1 MSNIDTLV
9 RGISELQM
17 EIGNDKLQKFKTY
30 KTLLKE
36 WNEKINITAI
46 KDDEEIDIKH
56 FLDSLTIF
64 KTGKITEGKRVIDI
78 GTGGGFPGVPIK
90 IIEDSLEVVLL
101 DSLNKRLKFLD
112 EVIKELGFENIRTM
126 HERAEDL
133 GNNKDYREKFDI
145 AVSRAVASL
154 NILAEYCLPFV
165 KPNGYFIAMKGS
177 DSSEEIKEAENA
189 IKILGG
195 KLEDKIDIRIPQS
208 DIIHSLLIIKKIGHT
223 PTKYPR
229 QSGKIKKSP
238 L

>member
-1 MSNIDTLV
+1 MSNIDTLI
-9 RGISELQM
+9 RGISDLS
-17 EIGNDKLQKFKTY
+17 IDIDSHKLDKFKTY
-30 KTLLKE
+30 KELLKE

-64 KTGKITEGKRVIDI
+64 KTGKFTGGKRVIDI

-90 IIEDSLEVVLL
+90 IVNDSLEVVLL

-112 EVIKELGFENIRTM
+112 EVIKELGLQNIRTI

-133 GNNKDYREKFDI
+133 GNKKEFREQFDI

-154 NILAEYCLPFV
+154 NVLAEYSLPFV
-165 KPNGYFIAMKGS
+165 KINGYFISMKGS
-177 DSSEEIKEAENA
+177 DSDEEIRNAEKA
-189 IKILGG
+189 LKTLGG
-195 KLEDKIDIRIPQS
+195 ILEDKIDIRIPQS
-208 DIIHSLLIIKKIGHT
+208 DIVHSLLVIKKTNHT
-223 PTKYPR
+223 PTIYPR
-229 QSGKIKKSP
+229 QSGKIKKNP

>member
-1 MSNIDTLV
+1 MSNMDILV

-17 EIGNDKLQKFKTY
+17 DIDSDKLEKFKTY
-30 KTLLKE
+30 KSLLKE

-56 FLDSLTIF
+56 FLDSLTVF
-64 KTGKITEGKRVIDI
+64 KTGKITEGKRIIDI

-90 IIEDSLEVVLL
+90 IIEDSVEVVLL

-112 EVIKELGFENIRTM
+112 EVIKELGLQDIRTM

-133 GNNKDYREKFDI
+133 GNKNEYREKFDI

-177 DSSEEIKEAENA
+177 DSNEEIRDAEKA
-189 IKILGG
+189 IKVLGG
-195 KLEDKIDIRIPQS
+195 ELENKIDIKIPHS
-208 DIIHSLLIIKKIGHT
+208 NIVHSLLIIKKISHT

-229 QSGKIKKSP
+229 QSGKIKKNP

>member
-9 RGISELQM
+9 QGISELQLD
-17 EIGNDKLQKFKTY
+17 IGSDKLEKFRTY

-46 KDDEEIDIKH
+46 KDDDEIDIKH

-64 KTGKITEGKRVIDI
+64 KTDKITEGKSVIDI

-90 IIEDSLEVVLL
+90 IVEDSLEVVLL

-112 EVIKELGFENIRTM
+112 EVIKELGLKNIRTM

-133 GNNKDYREKFDI
+133 GNNMDYREKFDI

-177 DSSEEIKEAENA
+177 GSNDEIKEAENA
-189 IKILGG
+189 IKTLGG
-195 KLEDKIDIRIPQS
+195 KLENKIDIKIPQS
-208 DIIHSLLIIKKIGHT
+208 DIVHSLLIIKKIGHT

-229 QSGKIKKSP
+229 QSGKIKKNP